1 MGTRVILTHPC
12 EHVLCGPACM
22 LFASGYLGFGLFVFY
37 ERLEDGTCVCG
48 QVPEAWSGEA

>member
-48 QVPEAWSGEA
+48 QVPEGWSGEA